1 MDRQKTALITG
12 GARGIGQAITRTLAR
27 EGYHVLI
34 NYFRS
39 EKEARELAAGL
50 DCQGCQATLLRADVV
65 NPKDVR
71 EMVAKALLETG
82 RIDVLVNNAGMAS
95 WGLLTETPEETWDR
109 VLATNLKSGYLLS
122 HAVLPNM
129 IQNKSGSIVNVSS
142 MWGVLGASCEAAYS
156 ASKAGLIG
164 LTRSLA
170 QEVAPSGIRVN
181 AVSPGV
187 IQTDMISG
195 MGEED
200 LQALVDRT
208 PLNRIGLA
216 QEVAEAVAFLHALR
230 QLLVYADVGECNL
243 EMGNMRCDA
252 NISLRPAGQKE
263 LGTKTEIKNLNTFKG
278 VQAALEYEI
287 DRQAG
292 VLASGGHIVQETRRW
307 DSETGVTE
315 AMRGKEDAVDYR
327 YFPDPD
333 LLPVVITPEQLG
345 EWRAMLP
352 ERPAARRRRMM
363 EEYGIPEY
371 DAGVLAA
378 ERPIAD
384 FFEAVARACGNGKAA
399 SNWIMTEVL
408 RLLSDSGKTIGTCAL
423 TPEAL
428 AELITLVGKG
438 TINQPTAKALLDEI
452 FEQGGDV
459 KELVAARGLAQVG
472 DRGAIADWVRQV
484 LEANPGPVADFKA
497 GKKAAATFLMGQV
510 MKLSRGK
517 ADPRLAN
524 EEVARQLAESGA

>member
-34 NYFRS
+34 NNFRS

-82 RIDVLVNNAGMAS
+82 RSDVLVNNAGMAS

-195 MGEED
+195 LDEED

-216 QEVAEAVAFLHALR
+216 QEVAEAVAFL
-230 QLLVYADVGECNL
+230 VSD
-243 EMGNMRCDA
+243 
-252 NISLRPAGQKE
+252 K
-263 LGTKTEIKNLNTFKG
+263 
-278 VQAALEYEI
+278 
-287 DRQAG
+287 
-292 VLASGGHIVQETRRW
+292 ASFI
-307 DSETGVTE
+307 TG
-315 AMRGKEDAVDYR
+315 
-327 YFPDPD
+327 
-333 LLPVVITPEQLG
+333 
-345 EWRAMLP
+345 
-352 ERPAARRRRMM
+352 
-363 EEYGIPEY
+363 
-371 DAGVLAA
+371 
-378 ERPIAD
+378 
-384 FFEAVARACGNGKAA
+384 
-399 SNWIMTEVL
+399 
-408 RLLSDSGKTIGTCAL
+408 
-423 TPEAL
+423 
-428 AELITLVGKG
+428 
-438 TINQPTAKALLDEI
+438 
-452 FEQGGDV
+452 
-459 KELVAARGLAQVG
+459 
-472 DRGAIADWVRQV
+472 QV
-484 LEANPGPVADFKA
+484 LGVDGGFSC
-497 GKKAAATFLMGQV
+497 Q
-510 MKLSRGK
+510 
-517 ADPRLAN
+517 
-524 EEVARQLAESGA
+524 

>member
-1 MDRQKTALITG
+1 MNYEVTIGLEVHVQLKTRSKMFCGCATQAGAEPNTQVCPVCLGYPGTLPALNRETVRLGAMAGMLLDCEIARVSKFDRKSYFYPDVSKNYQTTQLTYPICLGGHLDVTTG
-12 GARGIGQAITRTLAR
+12 DGRTRRIGITRIHL
-27 EGYHVLI
+27 E
-34 NYFRS
+34 
-39 EKEARELAAGL
+39 E
-50 DCQGCQATLLRADVV
+50 D
-65 NPKDVR
+65 
-71 EMVAKALLETG
+71 VAKSIHHAGFSGVDYNRCGVPLIE
-82 RIDVLVNNAGMAS
+82 LV
-95 WGLLTETPEETWDR
+95 TEPEIT
-109 VLATNLKSGYLLS
+109 
-122 HAVLPNM
+122 
-129 IQNKSGSIVNVSS
+129 
-142 MWGVLGASCEAAYS
+142 
-156 ASKAGLIG
+156 
-164 LTRSLA
+164 
-170 QEVAPSGIRVN
+170 
-181 AVSPGV
+181 SP
-187 IQTDMISG
+187 
-195 MGEED
+195 
-200 LQALVDRT
+200 
-208 PLNRIGLA
+208 
-216 QEVAEAVAFLHALR
+216 AEAVAFLHALR

-252 NISLRPAGQKE
+252 NISLRPAGQKK

-292 VLASGGHIVQETRRW
+292 VLASGGHIIQETRRW

-315 AMRGKEDAVDYR
+315 AMRSKEDAVDYR

-333 LLPVVITPEQLG
+333 LLPVVITPEQLE

-408 RLLSDSGKTIGTCAL
+408 RLLADSGRTIGTCAL
-423 TPEAL
+423 SPAAL

-459 KELVAARGLAQVG
+459 RKLVAARGLAQVG
-472 DRGAIADWVRQV
+472 DRDAIAGWVRQV